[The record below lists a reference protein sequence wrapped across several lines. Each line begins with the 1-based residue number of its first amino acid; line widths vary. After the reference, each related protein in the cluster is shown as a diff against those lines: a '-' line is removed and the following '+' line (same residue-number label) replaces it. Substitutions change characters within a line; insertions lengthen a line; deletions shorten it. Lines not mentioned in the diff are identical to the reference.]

1 MDSLL
6 ERAYN
11 PDVLSCLANLSNDE
25 VFTPPELANQVLDM
39 LPPELWESPDTKILD
54 PCCKSGVFLREAAKR
69 LIRGLEPVY
78 PDLQERVDHIMHEQ
92 LYAIAITEL
101 TSLLSRRSV
110 YCSKY
115 PNGRFSVSMFDDDA
129 GNVRYRNINHTWRN
143 GRCEFCGASESEYRR
158 DASLE
163 THAYELIHTSS
174 PERIFNMKFDV
185 IVGNPP
191 YQLSDG
197 GNSASAIPIYHKFIE
212 QAKKL
217 NPRFLTMII
226 PARWYVGGRGLD
238 EFRSSMLHDDQI
250 RQLHDFPNAS
260 DCFPGVEIKGGVC
273 YFLWKRDSH
282 GPCTVFTHRGN
293 EAESDVRPLLE
304 EGQDVFIRTK
314 EQVSILSKVRALSE
328 SVLADEINAGRYFG
342 FHTRVT
348 WNGERGSLQT
358 ADGKSTYPI
367 ARDAS
372 KVFDTKVYI
381 AGGNCYISHSHVTRN
396 ADALGKWKVLIPRSG
411 NPGGTILSKP
421 KISEPGSC
429 SSNTF
434 NVMFV
439 ADEESAE
446 NTLAYLK
453 TRFVRYLISTR
464 TTTQDM
470 APKSF
475 EFVPRQDF
483 SIKWTDEALYQR
495 YGLSESEITTI
506 EDTIPEM
513 A

>member
-6 ERAYN
+6 EHAYN

-197 GNSASAIPIYHKFIE
+197 GYNASAMPIYQKFVE

-217 NPRFLTMII
+217 NPRYLTMII
-226 PARWYVGGRGLD
+226 PSRWFTGGRGLD
-238 EFRSSMLHDDQI
+238 DFRESMLHDHRLSKLVDYA
-250 RQLHDFPNAS
+250 NAS
-260 DCFPGVEIKGGVC
+260 EVFPGVDMSGGVC
-273 YFLWKRDSH
+273 YFLWERNHNGTCEVVNVLNDEADSM
-282 GPCTVFTHRGN
+282 VRKLDAN
-293 EAESDVRPLLE
+293 EIFVRSNRAVAIV
-304 EGQDVFIRTK
+304 D
-314 EQVSILSKVRALSE
+314 KV
-328 SVLADEINAGRYFG
+328 
-342 FHTRVT
+342 
-348 WNGERGSLQT
+348 
-358 ADGKSTYPI
+358 
-367 ARDAS
+367 AS
-372 KVFDTKVYI
+372 KAKSYMRATVSSQKPFGLRTYAKPSEKGELTLRWS
-381 AGGNCYISHSHVTRN
+381 GGRGPV
-396 ADALGKWKVLIPRSG
+396 
-411 NPGGTILSKP
+411 
-421 KISEPGSC
+421 
-429 SSNTF
+429 
-434 NVMFV
+434 
-439 ADEESAE
+439 ESAE
-446 NTLAYLK
+446 ITVGRGMIDKYKVIVSRVVYEHAGQSDSQGQRRVLSILEVLRPKEVCTETYIVVDTFDSEEEALNCQ
-453 TRFVRYLISTR
+453 RYLACKLSRFLIGQVATS
-464 TTTQDM
+464 QM
-470 APKSF
+470 VNKKSF
-475 EFVPRQDF
+475 SLVPAMDF
-483 SIKWTDEALYQR
+483 TQAWDDEALYA
-495 YGLSESEITTI
+495 YFGLTEDEVEYVESTTKEYPLGDGD
-506 EDTIPEM
+506 ED